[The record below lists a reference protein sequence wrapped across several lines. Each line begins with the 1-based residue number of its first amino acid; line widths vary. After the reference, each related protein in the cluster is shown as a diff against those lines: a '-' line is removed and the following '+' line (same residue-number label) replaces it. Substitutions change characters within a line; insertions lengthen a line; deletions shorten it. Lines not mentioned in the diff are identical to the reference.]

1 MAVRKNSKRRKHK
14 ASNWKLIFALLAA
27 ATLFGMLA
35 RTTQGRASI
44 AELLTTTSS
53 TLVQHVK

>member
-14 ASNWKLIFALLAA
+14 ASNWKLILALLAA

-35 RTTQGRASI
+35 RTTHGRATI
-44 AELLTTTSS
+44 AELLATTSS
-53 TLVQHVK
+53 TLVKHVE